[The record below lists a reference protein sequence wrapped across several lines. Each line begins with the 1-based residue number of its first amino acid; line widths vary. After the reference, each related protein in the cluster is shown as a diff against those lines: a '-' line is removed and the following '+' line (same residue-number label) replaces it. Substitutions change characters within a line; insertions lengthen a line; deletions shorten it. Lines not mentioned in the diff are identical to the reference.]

1 MAIDITEPIAQ
12 WLLDYTPTQL
22 RRERKAYQHR
32 IDLARTVDKKIHD
45 NMNSIT
51 PGPFWFDTFE
61 SMLVRST
68 LASSKYRD
76 QQVVDW
82 IDARLKELKKK

>member
-12 WLLDYTPTQL
+12 WLLDYYAKQL
-22 RRERKAYQHR
+22 RRERRAYQSR
-32 IDLARTVDKKIHD
+32 IDLAWTVDKKIHD

-82 IDARLKELKKK
+82 IDERLKEPKKK